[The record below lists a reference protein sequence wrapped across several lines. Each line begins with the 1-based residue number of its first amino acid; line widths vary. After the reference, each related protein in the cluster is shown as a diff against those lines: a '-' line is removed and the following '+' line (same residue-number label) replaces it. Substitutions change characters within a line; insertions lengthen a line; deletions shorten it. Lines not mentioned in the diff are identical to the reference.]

1 MGWAM
6 RDLRDYDG
14 LMEGR
19 GWEELGMWKFS
30 LNAEEISV
38 ERMADVLLESY
49 DIF

>member
-19 GWEELGMWKFS
+19 GLGRIGKVEVFS
-30 LNAEEISV
+30 
-38 ERMADVLLESY
+38 
-49 DIF
+49 